1 MSHRYDALLK
11 NAMVV
16 DPTTKREGTMD
27 VAVAGGKIADIAP
40 DIDPTLAEE
49 PFDVSGYHVVPG
61 IIDLHMHA
69 SAWLGGKWGH
79 KMMAEVGVTTALDMS
94 GPVDSVMDI
103 GREHGVGLNIAGIE
117 YVRPGHTVRDA
128 DPGKEELQGVL
139 LTALRKGAIG
149 LKLLGGHYPLTPE
162 ATARAIEVANQNRAY
177 IAFHAGTLEKASNIE
192 GLLQAAELAAG
203 HAIHIA
209 HINSYCRGAIRPYM
223 QETEEAIA
231 ALERHPNLHSESY
244 SAARNLGYTFARA
257 ASFAGKALGLAGHAA
272 SPRPSP
278 RALPRGAGRRP
289 SSDSP
294 PDCAVPGDLSPI
306 LRTAQYLSPL
316 NGTSAKCAA
325 GVPESRVT
333 QHCLKTGGFPPT
345 EAGFEEAIL
354 AGWAQINVE
363 AGGRVVLGT
372 GKAAVDYWR
381 GRGTDTTVS
390 FNVNPPEP
398 RLRLATAKRQSGDFV
413 VDCISTDG
421 GGIPRNV
428 IVDMGLSLVRLQA
441 LSLAEFVRKTSTN
454 PARILGL
461 KNKGHFGA
469 DADAD
474 ITVLDLTQQ
483 KAVLGMSNGQLIMYQ
498 GHVCGRGGRFIT
510 TAAGAGA
517 VREKGLQPI
526 VVDLADSAFYR

>member
-16 DPTTKREGTMD
+16 DPTTKREGIMD

-49 PFDVSGYHVVPG
+49 LFDVSGYHVVPG

-103 GREHGVGLNIAGIE
+103 AREHGVGLNIACIE

-162 ATARAIEVANQNRAY
+162 STARAIEVANQNRAY

-203 HAIHIA
+203 DAIHIA

-231 ALERHPNLHSESY
+231 ALERHPNLRSES
-244 SAARNLGYTFARA
+244 
-257 ASFAGKALGLAGHAA
+257 
-272 SPRPSP
+272 
-278 RALPRGAGRRP
+278 
-289 SSDSP
+289 
-294 PDCAVPGDLSPI
+294 
-306 LRTAQYLSPL
+306 YLSPL

-474 ITVLDLTQQ
+474 ITVLDLTRQ
-483 KAVLGMSNGQLIMYQ
+483 KAVLSMANGTLVMYQ

-510 TAAGAGA
+510 TAAGVSA

-526 VVDLADSAFYR
+526 VVDLADSAFYRR

>member
-11 NAMVV
+11 NGMVV
-16 DPTTKREGTMD
+16 DPTTKREGIMD

-49 PFDVSGYHVVPG
+49 LFDVSGYHVVPG

-79 KMMAEVGVTTALDMS
+79 RMMAEVGVTTALDMS

-103 GREHGVGLNIAGIE
+103 AREHGVGLNIACIE

-203 HAIHIA
+203 DAIHIA

-231 ALERHPNLHSESY
+231 ALERHPNLRSES
-244 SAARNLGYTFARA
+244 
-257 ASFAGKALGLAGHAA
+257 
-272 SPRPSP
+272 
-278 RALPRGAGRRP
+278 
-289 SSDSP
+289 
-294 PDCAVPGDLSPI
+294 
-306 LRTAQYLSPL
+306 YLSPL

-474 ITVLDLTQQ
+474 ITVLDLTRQ
-483 KAVLGMSNGQLIMYQ
+483 KAVLSMANGTLVMYQ

-510 TAAGAGA
+510 TTAGVSA

-526 VVDLADSAFYR
+526 VVDLADSAFYRR

>member
-1 MSHRYDALLK
+1 MLHRYDALLK
-11 NAMVV
+11 NGMVV
-16 DPTTKREGTMD
+16 DPTTKREGIMD

-49 PFDVSGYHVVPG
+49 LFDVSGYHVVPG

-103 GREHGVGLNIAGIE
+103 AREHGVGLNIACIE

-203 HAIHIA
+203 DAIHIA
-209 HINSYCRGAIRPYM
+209 HINSYCRGAIRSYM

-231 ALERHPNLHSESY
+231 ALERHPNLRSES
-244 SAARNLGYTFARA
+244 
-257 ASFAGKALGLAGHAA
+257 
-272 SPRPSP
+272 
-278 RALPRGAGRRP
+278 
-289 SSDSP
+289 
-294 PDCAVPGDLSPI
+294 
-306 LRTAQYLSPL
+306 YLSPL

-474 ITVLDLTQQ
+474 ITVLDLTRQ
-483 KAVLGMSNGQLIMYQ
+483 KAVLSMANGTLVMYQ

-510 TAAGAGA
+510 TAAGVSA

-526 VVDLADSAFYR
+526 VVDLADSAFYRR

>member
-1 MSHRYDALLK
+1 MAQRYNVLLR
-11 NAMVV
+11 NGMVV
-16 DPTTKREGTMD
+16 DPATKRQGIMN
-27 VAVAGGKIADIAP
+27 VAVADGKIVELAP

-49 PFDVSGYHVVPG
+49 VFDVHGYHVVPG

-69 SAWLGGKWGH
+69 SAWLGGRWGH

-94 GPVDSVMDI
+94 GPVESVMDVA
-103 GREHGVGLNIAGIE
+103 RDHGVGLNIACIE
-117 YVRPGHTVRDA
+117 YIRPGHTVRDTN
-128 DPGKEELQGVL
+128 PTREELQVVL
-139 LTALRKGAIG
+139 ETALRKGAIG

-162 ATARAIEVANQNRAY
+162 ATARAIEVANQKRAY
-177 IAFHAGTLEKASNIE
+177 IALHAGTLEKGSNIE
-192 GLLQAAELAAG
+192 GFLQAVDLAAG

-231 ALERHPNLHSESY
+231 MLERHPNLRSESY
-244 SAARNLGYTFARA
+244 
-257 ASFAGKALGLAGHAA
+257 
-272 SPRPSP
+272 
-278 RALPRGAGRRP
+278 
-289 SSDSP
+289 
-294 PDCAVPGDLSPI
+294 LSPV
-306 LRTAQYLSPL
+306 
-316 NGTSAKCAA
+316 NGTSAKCVA

-333 QHCLKTGGFPPT
+333 QQCLKTGGFAPT

-372 GKAAVDYWR
+372 GKAAVEYWR

-398 RLRLATAKRQSGDFV
+398 RLRLVTAKRPSGEFV
-413 VDCISTDG
+413 VDCLSTDG
-421 GGIPRNV
+421 GGIPRNM

-461 KNKGHFGA
+461 KHKGHFGA

-474 ITVLDLTQQ
+474 ITVLDLTRQ
-483 KAVLGMSNGQLIMYQ
+483 KAVLGMANGQLIMYQ
-498 GHVCGRGGRFIT
+498 GHVCGRGGGFIT
-510 TAAGAGA
+510 TATGAGA
-517 VREKGLQPI
+517 VRDKGLQPI
-526 VVDLADSAFYR
+526 VVDLASSAFYGR